1 MWADNI
7 HLTQEHLDPEDAL
20 TLQRHQK
27 LLGDHDKFIEYIRHI
42 ENAKHQMFHN
52 QIEEMKQLAAAGQK
66 SNQRFIDLTYIVN
79 ENEEEQEMRDYT
91 VAAKSAL
98 PVGIQHS

>member
-1 MWADNI
+1 M
-7 HLTQEHLDPEDAL
+7 
-20 TLQRHQK
+20 
-27 LLGDHDKFIEYIRHI
+27 LGDHDKFIEYIRHI

-91 VAAKSAL
+91 IAAKTTQ
-98 PVGIQHS
+98 PMGIQHSQTACIGSANVLK

>member
-1 MWADNI
+1 MKFV
-7 HLTQEHLDPEDAL
+7 H
-20 TLQRHQK
+20 
-27 LLGDHDKFIEYIRHI
+27 GHDKFIEYIRHI

-79 ENEEEQEMRDYT
+79 ENEEE
-91 VAAKSAL
+91 
-98 PVGIQHS
+98 